1 MNKSEVL
8 HLGTQ
13 NANTIR
19 RQTNYFSDNGGHL
32 VNQEKNKKRTVKGS
46 KRETLPEDLIE
57 RCEEKKDPEN
67 EKRVVSAEENGSE
80 SSYLRRA

>member
-1 MNKSEVL
+1 M
-8 HLGTQ
+8 
-13 NANTIR
+13 
-19 RQTNYFSDNGGHL
+19 
-32 VNQEKNKKRTVKGS
+32 NQEKNKKRTVKGS